1 MIPGVWNSQR
11 EVSKVKENKR
21 ILALQRK
28 NVRKTSFGF
37 RIQDLWNDLEDHV
50 KLAKTPKAFRMAYK
64 KSKNLV

>member
-28 NVRKTSFGF
+28 NVRKTSFGS
-37 RIQDLWNDLEDHV
+37 RIQDPWNDLEDHV
-50 KLAKTPKAFRMAYK
+50 KLAKTRKAFRMAYK
-64 KSKNLV
+64 KIKNLV